1 VILSPSRWTVT
12 TLKSIG
18 TATSGPNVMRTRPSL
33 FEYEKPHEG
42 EQRIERLL
50 QINAPLMISS

>member
-1 VILSPSRWTVT
+1 
-12 TLKSIG
+12 LKSIG